1 METLNSIIESGI
13 VHLIV
18 VCVAV
23 VAMIKNFLSVK
34 WSENSRVHVLYI
46 SGILVFLII
55 ELVTYICIQ
64 NDTCSNIMPYISFAA
79 TLSSLIL
86 SIVAII
92 YSIVTNN
99 KGDDVFVKIEDRT
112 KDLVKET
119 EKFQSVAAQLIKDLS
134 TIKSG
139 MTNIQSIAEE
149 TNQQLKVIQN
159 SNSISPDR
167 KKINEDEE
175 YIKNSI
181 LYGSLIGNAG
191 LLACYYSQKYNKPF
205 KSTELFKNNSEYVYG
220 YIIAY
225 STLFVINVEIV
236 DDVFTITSAHPKLL
250 DFLKEFFINQGVGKS
265 TSVISGIIKFFSVKE
280 DFWSD
285 QDNNTTT

>member
-64 NDTCSNIMPYISFAA
+64 NDNCSNIMPYISFAA

-99 KGDDVFVKIEDRT
+99 KGDDVFEKIEDRT
-112 KDLVKET
+112 KELVKET
-119 EKFQSVAAQLIKDLS
+119 EKFQSVATQLIKELS

-139 MTNIQSIAEE
+139 MTNIQSIAED

-159 SNSISPDR
+159 SNVGISTD
-167 KKINEDEE
+167 KKEIEENEEF
-175 YIKNSI
+175 IKNSI
-181 LYGSLIGNAG
+181 LYGSLVGNAG

-205 KSTELFKNNSEYVYG
+205 KSIELFKNNSEYVYG

-225 STLFVINVEIV
+225 STLFVIDAEVA
-236 DDVFTITSAHPKLL
+236 DVVFSISSVHP
-250 DFLKEFFINQGVGKS
+250 
-265 TSVISGIIKFFSVKE
+265 
-280 DFWSD
+280 
-285 QDNNTTT
+285 

>member
-119 EKFQSVAAQLIKDLS
+119 EKFQSVATQLIKELS

-250 DFLKEFFINQGVGKS
+250 DFLKEYFINQGVGKS
-265 TSVISGIIKFFSVKE
+265 TSVISDVIKFFAVKE

-285 QDNNTTT
+285 QDNNTPT